1 MKMNKIFNLT
11 STFKSHEVED
21 GSVMI
26 RGMASTNDFDRA
38 GDTISADAWAKGGL
52 KNFENNP
59 IILFNHDY
67 NKPIGRATGVK
78 VTPEGLELEA
88 KISKSAPES
97 VCELVKDGVLGAFS
111 VGFRVKDAD
120 YIQETDGY
128 KIKDAELFEV
138 SVVSV
143 PCNQAATFSLAKS
156 FDSQEEWEDF
166 KKTFTNRVDLAGQ
179 SLAKDDISDI
189 ASETPDGAQA
199 QKEIKMSEEVKTPE
213 IDLEAFAKKV
223 AEETAAKIAM
233 KQAET
238 KAAEE
243 KAAQE
248 AAEKASVEA
257 EEKAAQEAEV
267 KQAIV
272 TGVESGAEKLMA
284 EVEAKLAEK
293 DSKAE
298 EVILQYKKELE
309 EKNDEIT
316 KMRESKRSFSDRSQT
331 RQGMEANAKDLMY
344 AHMLGVYTKKGW
356 DTSYG
361 KSILE
366 KAGIEY
372 PDAQAVASDD
382 SLLNVT
388 VSTAIEKEVQL
399 ELRLAQV
406 FREIPMNTQSMV
418 LPLQKDTGLAV
429 FHTGGESELGVGGT
443 ANSGAGTGLAEAGG
457 TAGTY
462 QAGQVILQAHRLIST
477 TFMDNHVDE
486 EVLVNLMP
494 MLTEGVARAHARAV
508 DNMVINGNTS
518 GPAINGL
525 EDFASTS
532 TGGKIDLDGS
542 SVASGDS
549 TTLTASML
557 LEARKDMGKFGIN
570 PADVVY
576 VVAQKYYYDLIAD
589 AGFADITDVGSDVA
603 TKLRGTRGSVFGTPV
618 IISDQLEA
626 GTGAGTA
633 GQTVG
638 YAVAFGN
645 YAIPR
650 LRGVQ
655 VEQDYEVARQ
665 RRLIVATQSLGFAE
679 LFASAANARSCVKI
693 VTTA

>member
-1 MKMNKIFNLT
+1 MNKIFNLT

-78 VTPEGLELEA
+78 VTPDGLELEA

-166 KKTFTNRVDLAGQ
+166 KKTFTNRVALAGQ

-248 AAEKASVEA
+248 AAEKASAQA

-293 DSKAE
+293 DSKTE
-298 EVILQYKKELE
+298 KVILQYKKELE

-388 VSTAIEKEVQL
+388 VSTAIEKEVML
-399 ELRLAQV
+399 ELRLAQI
-406 FREIPMNTQSMV
+406 FREIPMTTQSMV
-418 LPLQKDTGLAV
+418 LPLQRDTGLAV
-429 FHTGGESELGVGGT
+429 FHSGGESELGVGGT

-508 DNMVINGNTS
+508 DNMVLNGNAS
-518 GPAINGL
+518 GPAITGL
-525 EDFASTS
+525 EGFATTS
-532 TGGKIDLDGS
+532 SGGKIDIDGNTI
-542 SVASGDS
+542 AAGNS

-576 VVAQKYYYDLIAD
+576 VVAQKFYYDLIAD

-603 TKLRGTRGSVFGTPV
+603 TKLTGTIGSVFGTPV
-618 IISDQLEA
+618 IISDQLEP
-626 GTGAGTA
+626 GVGAAANTE
-633 GQTVG
+633 TVA
-638 YAVAFGN
+638 YAVAFNN

-679 LFASAANARSCVKI
+679 LFADAANARSCVK
-693 VTTA
+693 VVATA